1 MSYRKFLQILF
12 FSLTLLV
19 ILGMF
24 TALSAE
30 EDITNWLSDPA
41 TPLAEEVRGSFIFTM
56 MLIMPFLLLAEGL
69 LIFVIFKFRRKPG
82 REPATFHENVRLEIA
97 WTLVPAI
104 TLVILALS
112 TFTLIKRI
120 NYSPQ
125 TDLVVQVEAQ
135 RFFWKYS
142 YPEYDIAIAEEPLVV
157 PADKYVTLYGTSMDV
172 IHSWWVP
179 AFGVKKDFMPGR
191 ITELWFKA
199 KPGVYEGQCAELCG
213 PLHAEMLIDVKVL
226 PEDEFMAWVREK
238 QAEAENIEVQP
249 ASATG
254 QQAQEDTVGV
264 VN

>member
-1 MSYRKFLQILF
+1 MSFSKLLQAIF
-12 FSLTLLV
+12 FSLSLLV
-19 ILGMF
+19 ILGLF

-30 EDITNWLSDPA
+30 EDITNWLSEPA
-41 TPLAEEVRGSFIFTM
+41 TPLAEEVRGSFIFTLL
-56 MLIMPFLLLAEGL
+56 LILPFLFLAEGL
-69 LIFVIFKFRRKPG
+69 LIFVIFKFRKRPG
-82 REPATFHENVRLEIA
+82 KEPATFHENVKLEIA
-97 WTLVPAI
+97 WTLAPAI

-120 NYSPQ
+120 NYSPH

-135 RFFWKYS
+135 RFFWKYT

-238 QAEAENIEVQP
+238 QAEAENIEVRP
-249 ASATG
+249 ASAIE
-254 QQAQEDTVGV
+254 QAREDTVDV
-264 VN
+264 IN